1 MLTGQ
6 IPATAVATLRP
17 GAMASAE
24 QQAKDSQIDK
34 DALYHGQAAQATPT
48 EGIFQCGKCK
58 SDKVRFALA
67 QVSQCVRVRVR
78 VPASLAGCAFLRFSP
93 CSYYDS
99 HYR

>member
-1 MLTGQ
+1 MHARNIFANIGAPDNPTFRRNVLTGQ

-17 GAMASAE
+17 GDMASAE
-24 QQAKDSQIDK
+24 QQAKDFQIDK

-67 QVSQCVRVRVR
+67 
-78 VPASLAGCAFLRFSP
+78 
-93 CSYYDS
+93 
-99 HYR
+99 